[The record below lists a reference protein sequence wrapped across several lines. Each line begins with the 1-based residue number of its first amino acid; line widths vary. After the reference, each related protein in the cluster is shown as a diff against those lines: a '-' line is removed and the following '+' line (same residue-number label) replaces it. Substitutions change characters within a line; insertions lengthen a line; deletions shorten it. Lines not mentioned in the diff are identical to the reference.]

1 MKVAAAHCECLAGR
15 RICGCRLVV
24 QNAESSFFR
33 GTCPGL
39 KEGYPQLFNSF
50 CGNTDEGQFYELG
63 VLGGVDFRSIPE
75 SENELKS

>member
-1 MKVAAAHCECLAGR
+1 MFSGSSNLWMPLSCAKRENLRVQ
-15 RICGCRLVV
+15 RICRAV
-24 QNAESSFFR
+24 
-33 GTCPGL
+33 

-50 CGNTDEGQFYELG
+50 CGNADEGQFYELG